1 MSRSNESPREHKS
14 LLPFHLCAL
23 VAVTTWGAS
32 FISTKVLLQ
41 NGLNAVEIYLYR
53 FLIAY
58 LLTLILCPRPLM
70 SHSWR
75 DELKFA
81 LCGICGGSVYFIAEN
96 TAVQYTLVS
105 NVSLIVAT
113 APLITTLIVAM
124 LYKGEKLSKGL
135 LIGSTIA
142 FLGVACVIFN
152 SSFVLSIKPFG
163 DILSL
168 LAAVCWAIY
177 SLLLRSVSAL
187 YSAWFITR
195 KTFFYGVVTALPFLF
210 LESEFA
216 PLSSFTRPE
225 VYGNLLFLGM
235 VCSMAAYLLWGLAVG
250 KLGALKANNYLYL
263 SPLATLALSA
273 WLLDEQVSIIGYT
286 GCALI
291 LIGLIV
297 GERLG
302 NNQPGSEPPK

>member
-1 MSRSNESPREHKS
+1 MSRCNESPGRQKS

-23 VAVTTWGAS
+23 VAVIVWGAS

-53 FLIAY
+53 FIIAY
-58 LLTLILCPRPLM
+58 VLTLILCPRPIM
-70 SHSWR
+70 SRSWR

-105 NVSLIVAT
+105 NVSLIVST
-113 APLITTLIVAM
+113 APLITTLIVAL
-124 LYKGEKLSKGL
+124 LYKGERLSKGL
-135 LIGSTIA
+135 LTGSGIA

-168 LAAVCWAIY
+168 LAAICWAVY
-177 SLLLRSVSAL
+177 SLLLRSMSAL
-187 YSAWFITR
+187 YSAWYITR
-195 KTFFYGVVTALPFLF
+195 KTFFYGVITAIPFLF
-210 LESEFA
+210 FESGFA
-216 PLSSFTRPE
+216 PISVFTRVE

-235 VCSMAAYLLWGLAVG
+235 ICSLAAYLLWGLSVG

-263 SPLATLALSA
+263 SPLATLGLSA
-273 WLLDEQVSIIGYT
+273 WFLGEHVSIVGYT

-302 NNQPGSEPPK
+302 GNQAGSEPPK